1 MCDQS
6 PDQSR
11 RAAAA
16 AVALSPGATTLP
28 LPDRRN
34 CKGLFLLLLLL
45 ALMAVVA

>member
-16 AVALSPGATTLP
+16 AVALSPGATALS

-45 ALMAVVA
+45 LALMVVA